1 VEDDQIR
8 AMLGSLSRP
17 HPSGGTVVESAAL
30 LAAGGDYE
38 AAVAW
43 IMAHSGVPEVT
54 VAAPQRGL
62 HGPREGAGGRF
73 GSAPARFVL
82 PPGALV

>member
-1 VEDDQIR
+1 MEDEQIR
-8 AMLGSLSRP
+8 AMLAPLSRP
-17 HPSGGTVVESAAL
+17 HPSGGRVVESAAL

-38 AAVAW
+38 AVVAW
-43 IMAHSGVPEVT
+43 ILAHAGAPEVA

-62 HGPREGAGGRF
+62 HGPREGSGGRF
-73 GSAPARFVL
+73 GTTPARFVP